1 MNYSIDSF
9 LNQFLMLFKNDC
21 ESSADGLLYEM
32 AEIVLIIGNGNC
44 DKMKEVRMNTETVQ
58 CRKIL

>member
-21 ESSADGLLYEM
+21 ESSADGVLYEM
-32 AEIVLIIGNGNC
+32 AEIVLIIGNGNF
-44 DKMKEVRMNTETVQ
+44 DKMKEVRMNTETV
-58 CRKIL
+58 